1 MMAPS
6 TVPMI
11 PSGSWKKGGSQPPK
25 KSVTTMVLM
34 MKSATYSAKKKKPK
48 RMPEYSVAKPATI
61 SESASTMSNG
71 VRLISAVAAMKKMG
85 KAQNCQKKPQ
95 PLTRCHSTISVKER
109 LPVRITMP
117 TTDRVSG
124 IS

>member
-1 MMAPS
+1 MIAPS
-6 TVPMI
+6 TVPMN
-11 PSGSWKKGGSQPPK
+11 PPGSVKNGGSQPPK
-25 KSVTTMVLM
+25 KSVTTMLLM
-34 MKSATYSAKKKKPK
+34 MNSATYSAKKKKPK

-85 KAQNCQKKPQ
+85 NAQNCQKKPQ
-95 PLTRCHSTISVKER
+95 PLIRCHSTIPVKLR
-109 LPVRITMP
+109 LPVSTTRP
-117 TTDRVSG
+117 TIDSVSG